1 MKILWLPQLKKADND
16 EVELVYKNINDI
28 APNELYIATTI
39 DNKQTQAFL
48 DETKKQL
55 DLYSINTQLD
65 NLGKAGEKAK
75 DLNEIEKR
83 IAIFTSK
90 TLDERLKEIDDA
102 WKKYYP
108 KHFAEREFFEDLM
121 ANYRYKT
128 TEGWKRT
135 REIAKNFKAV
145 DFYKDFFELD
155 NVISTKKAVS
165 MKTTKV
171 KDVKQWLVSEDIR
184 KNIRFL
190 EEGKGEGFISNG
202 KRFKIT
208 EEAKIDVYMPREN
221 ITDDLL
227 KTWEKEL
234 SKKTRETG
242 IKFEIRALEDFIK

>member
-1 MKILWLPQLKKADND
+1 MAIYRYKAIDGW
-16 EVELVYKNINDI
+16 VRTSDI
-28 APNELYIATTI
+28 AP
-39 DNKQTQAFL
+39 
-48 DETKKQL
+48 
-55 DLYSINTQLD
+55 
-65 NLGKAGEKAK
+65 
-75 DLNEIEKR
+75 
-83 IAIFTSK
+83 
-90 TLDERLKEIDDA
+90 
-102 WKKYYP
+102 
-108 KHFAEREFFEDLM
+108 
-121 ANYRYKT
+121 
-128 TEGWKRT
+128 
-135 REIAKNFKAV
+135 NFKAV

-202 KRFKIT
+202 KKFKIT
-208 EEAKIDVYMPREN
+208 EEAKIDVYMPKEN